1 MPREGPAP
9 ERVARLVR
17 AALDEDI
24 GALDLTTAA
33 TVPEGARARGLLI
46 AKQELVVAGLD
57 VALAAFRALD
67 PAAAWQPEGSDGDR
81 FFPGT
86 VIGAV
91 SGRARA
97 LLTAERVALNF
108 LQRLSGIATLTR
120 RFVDAVAGT
129 AVRVRDTRKTTPQL
143 RFLEKYAVEVG
154 GGVPH
159 RASLDAQMLVKDNHV
174 RLAGSVRAAT
184 LRAVAGA
191 KGGEV
196 EVEVDDPEQIDEAL
210 EAGADMILLDNFAP
224 DQVRAAVARLAGR
237 VPVEVSGGIRLEN
250 VREYAEAGPDYIAVG
265 ALTHSAPAADVSL
278 EIEPA

>member
-1 MPREGPAP
+1 MPREGPPP

-17 AALDEDI
+17 ASLDEDI
-24 GALDLTTAA
+24 GAGDLTTAA
-33 TVPEGARARGLLI
+33 TVPEGARACGLLI

-108 LQRLSGIATLTR
+108 LQRLSGVATLTR

-129 AVRVRDTRKTTPQL
+129 GARVRDTRKTTPQL

-159 RASLDAQMLVKDNHV
+159 RAGLDA
-174 RLAGSVRAAT
+174 RPTGPGPRARAGARKKKPAGARAPAGEEKCGSDLLSHT
-184 LRAVAGA
+184 ASRAV
-191 KGGEV
+191 
-196 EVEVDDPEQIDEAL
+196 PSAL
-210 EAGADMILLDNFAP
+210 
-224 DQVRAAVARLAGR
+224 
-237 VPVEVSGGIRLEN
+237 
-250 VREYAEAGPDYIAVG
+250 VG
-265 ALTHSAPAADVSL
+265 LTTVFGMGTGVTPP
-278 EIEPA
+278 I